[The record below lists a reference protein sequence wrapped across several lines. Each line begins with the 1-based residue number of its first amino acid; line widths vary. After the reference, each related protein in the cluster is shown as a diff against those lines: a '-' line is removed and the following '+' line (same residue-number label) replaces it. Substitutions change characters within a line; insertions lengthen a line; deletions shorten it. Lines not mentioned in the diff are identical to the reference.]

1 MVKMEF
7 KDYGHPI
14 ISLEL
19 VVDEDT
25 RILHI
30 LDESLD
36 SHAFLTWFNESM
48 QSRILNRLGE
58 PDDPLRWTW
67 LCYNQDGFLTEYRFE
82 FRHIPFDAYK
92 LHEPF
97 ALEMTRR
104 LRVWIGAD
112 INLGR
117 LGDKTSGAN

>member
-1 MVKMEF
+1 MEF
-7 KDYGHPI
+7 KDYSQPA

-19 VVDEDT
+19 HVDEET
-25 RILHI
+25 RVLHI
-30 LDESLD
+30 LDESPD

-58 PDDPLRWTW
+58 PDEPDHWTW

-82 FRHIPFDAYK
+82 FRHIPFNAYQ

-97 ALEMTRR
+97 AIEMRR
-104 LRVWIGAD
+104 RIRKWTGAHEKPD
-112 INLGR
+112 Q
-117 LGDKTSGAN
+117 